1 VRKFTDLRPLRGV
14 ERPHCFSVLRL
25 AWMERLCAQV
35 RGNLHPLLGD
45 GKTAFVARS
54 KMGKRWFVF
63 YGACPGFG
71 RAVAD
76 AVPGR
81 TWLFIKEENR

>member
-1 VRKFTDLRPLRGV
+1 MRKFTDLRPL
-14 ERPHCFSVLRL
+14 
-25 AWMERLCAQV
+25 
-35 RGNLHPLLGD
+35 LGC
-45 GKTAFVARS
+45 GKSAFVARS
-54 KMGKRWFVF
+54 KMGKRCFVF

-71 RAVAD
+71 RAVAG